1 MRIPKPIEQTS
12 DPFQVKRRMT
22 WTMRPALEIRQPHRT
37 PYRTIIVEPPRISGR
52 NAQNSTSQKGFN
64 ELSHTR
70 TPLQAAREIP
80 AFTGMM
86 WTTNDAHL

>member
-12 DPFQVKRRMT
+12 DPFQVKGRMT
-22 WTMRPALEIRQPHRT
+22 RTVCPALEIRQPHRT
-37 PYRTIIVEPPRISGR
+37 PHRIIVVEPSRISGR
-52 NAQNSTSQKGFN
+52 NAQNLTSQKDFN

-80 AFTGMM
+80 AFAGM
-86 WTTNDAHL
+86 TQTANDAHL